1 MRSRTTTARHGA
13 RQRSG
18 DAPTSAAVGLS
29 EETFERLY
37 RDHVAP
43 VFGYLARRVGPDL
56 AEDLTAQTFV
66 EAWAGR
72 ERFDPRKGAGVA
84 WLFGIAVNQ
93 LRRHRRR
100 EAYQLTAF
108 ARTGVDPALPF
119 DEAGVVHRVAAERS
133 TRALA
138 EALAGL
144 SDVDR
149 DVLTLAAW
157 AGLSYAEIS
166 EVLDVPE
173 GTVKSRLSRARS
185 RLARRLAEELDPV

>member
-1 MRSRTTTARHGA
+1 RRRRRDRAAPPGQRSDHRCHAGGGGERRRDAEPGQAHARSRGRRLPHQAHRREGAPAVGRRTDPVMRSRTTTARHGA

-37 RDHVAP
+37 RDHAAP

-119 DEAGVVHRVAAERS
+119 DEAG
-133 TRALA
+133 
-138 EALAGL
+138 
-144 SDVDR
+144 
-149 DVLTLAAW
+149 
-157 AGLSYAEIS
+157 
-166 EVLDVPE
+166 
-173 GTVKSRLSRARS
+173 
-185 RLARRLAEELDPV
+185 